1 MAKLSKKLSS
11 NTLGQ
16 DVVYPAVMTALLS
29 GVITAGEVLGRNTTL
44 DFAALH
50 HYLDTL
56 SGGKDVMVDMS
67 AITTAKEA
75 GGGEGRVTKSL
86 RRESIMR
93 QTSQG

>member
-1 MAKLSKKLSS
+1 M
-11 NTLGQ
+11 
-16 DVVYPAVMTALLS
+16 VYPAVMTALLS

-67 AITTAKEA
+67 ATTT
-75 GGGEGRVTKSL
+75 GGEGRLTKSL